1 MKGKLGYLQVILMI
15 GCIPLTVAIMAI
27 TIYSAGRMKSELIDS
42 TYLRLKTC
50 TTSVEQYFTWDIRE
64 DILERDEIS
73 YQFIDSLKADD
84 IEQTLFIGDERFI
97 TSIIDENG
105 KRNEGTKA
113 EPEIWEQVKAGND
126 YKASG
131 VEIHGEKYYVY
142 YSPVYSDDG
151 EILGMA
157 FSGERQSAVE
167 NSLADTL
174 MNQFII
180 SGILLV
186 LFVGIMI
193 VLAFRIRRPLMITS
207 GYIERVADG
216 DLSGRPECS
225 SVISEVKTLINA
237 STSLADKLGGIV
249 TEVDEHADILDSSMA
264 SLNELAEANSTST
277 NQIRQVM
284 DDLSST
290 AVTLADNVQS
300 VNAKVSEMG
309 DNMSA
314 INSEAVTLNDNSDK
328 MNRAGQNVSE
338 SMTLVLTSSHTASDI
353 IAQLIEQVNETNKAI
368 ASINEA
374 VELISDITSQTNLLS
389 LNASIEAARAGQA
402 GRGFAV
408 VASEIKQLADQ
419 SSQGADSIKNIA
431 DNILEKSN
439 RSVILTGRM
448 KELAEQEQTDIGN
461 AKESFDILNRI
472 IEENA
477 AIAQTVMDKTK
488 NLEAL
493 KLDIINSVSELS
505 AISEENAASN
515 EEVTARVTEIAES
528 VNRISEDTQTVR
540 KVSVRQGFDTFLCIR
555 MMLGSKHAN
564 LMYECITY
572 YIYAYHDFWKKLR
585 CS

>member
-1 MKGKLGYLQVILMI
+1 MKKENTEMKGKLGYLQVILMI

-27 TIYSAGRMKSELIDS
+27 TIYSAGKMKSELIDS

-73 YQFIDSLKADD
+73 YQFIDSLKAAD

-97 TSIIDENG
+97 SSIIDEKG

-131 VEIHGEKYYVY
+131 VEIQGEKYYVY

-157 FSGERQSAVE
+157 FSGEKQSTVD
-167 NSLADTL
+167 NSVAGTL
-174 MNQFII
+174 MNLFII
-180 SGILLV
+180 SGVLLV
-186 LFVGIMI
+186 LCVGIMI

-225 SVISEVKTLINA
+225 SVVSEVKTLINA

-249 TEVDEHADILDSSMA
+249 TEVDEHAGILDDRMA
-264 SLNELAEANSTST
+264 SLNALAEANSTST

-300 VNAKVSEMG
+300 VNAKVNEMG

-368 ASINEA
+368 ASINKA

-540 KVSVRQGFDTFLCIR
+540 KVSSD
-555 MMLGSKHAN
+555 MKE
-564 LMYECITY
+564 LMDY
-572 YIYAYHDFWKKLR
+572 FK
-585 CS
+585 

>member
-1 MKGKLGYLQVILMI
+1 MI
-15 GCIPLTVAIMAI
+15 GCIPLTVAIIAI
-27 TIYSAGRMKSELIDS
+27 TIYSAGKMKSELIDS

-73 YQFIDSLKADD
+73 YQFIDALKADD

-97 TSIIDENG
+97 SSIIDEKG

-131 VEIHGEKYYVY
+131 VEIQGEKYYVY

-157 FSGERQSAVE
+157 FSGERQSTVDNSVE
-167 NSLADTL
+167 GTL
-174 MNQFII
+174 MDLFII
-180 SGILLV
+180 SGVLLV
-186 LFVGIMI
+186 LCVGIMI

-225 SVISEVKTLINA
+225 SVVSEVKTLINA

-249 TEVDEHADILDSSMA
+249 TEVDEHAGILDDSMA
-264 SLNELAEANSTST
+264 SLNALAEANSTST

-300 VNAKVSEMG
+300 VNAKVNEMG

-408 VASEIKQLADQ
+408 VASEIKQLAAQ

-515 EEVTARVTEIAES
+515 EEVTAGVTEIAES

-540 KVSVRQGFDTFLCIR
+540 KVSSD
-555 MMLGSKHAN
+555 MKE
-564 LMYECITY
+564 LMDY
-572 YIYAYHDFWKKLR
+572 FK
-585 CS
+585 

>member
-27 TIYSAGRMKSELIDS
+27 TIYSAGKMKSELIDS
-42 TYLRLKTC
+42 TYLRLKAC

-64 DILERDEIS
+64 NILERDEIS

-84 IEQTLFIGDERFI
+84 IEQTLFIDDERFI

-131 VEIHGEKYYVY
+131 VEIQGEKYYVY

-157 FSGERQSAVE
+157 FSGEKQSTVD
-167 NSLADTL
+167 NSVAGTL
-174 MNQFII
+174 MNLFII
-180 SGILLV
+180 SGVLLV
-186 LFVGIMI
+186 LCVGIMI

-225 SVISEVKTLINA
+225 SVVSEVKTLINA

-249 TEVDEHADILDSSMA
+249 TEVDEHAGILDDRMA
-264 SLNELAEANSTST
+264 SLNALAEANSTST

-300 VNAKVSEMG
+300 VNAKVNEMG

-477 AIAQTVMDKTK
+477 AIVQTVMDKTK

-540 KVSVRQGFDTFLCIR
+540 KVSSD
-555 MMLGSKHAN
+555 MKE
-564 LMYECITY
+564 LMDY
-572 YIYAYHDFWKKLR
+572 FK
-585 CS
+585 

>member
-1 MKGKLGYLQVILMI
+1 MI
-15 GCIPLTVAIMAI
+15 GCIPLTVAIIAI
-27 TIYSAGRMKSELIDS
+27 TIYSAGKMKSELIDS

-73 YQFIDSLKADD
+73 YQFIDACKADD

-97 TSIIDENG
+97 SSIIDEKG

-131 VEIHGEKYYVY
+131 VEIQGEKYYVY

-157 FSGERQSAVE
+157 FSGERQSTVDNSVE
-167 NSLADTL
+167 GTL
-174 MNQFII
+174 MDLFII
-180 SGILLV
+180 SGVLLV
-186 LFVGIMI
+186 LCVGIMI

-225 SVISEVKTLINA
+225 SVVSEVKTLINA

-249 TEVDEHADILDSSMA
+249 TEVDEHAGILDDSMA
-264 SLNELAEANSTST
+264 SLNALAEANSTST

-300 VNAKVSEMG
+300 VNAKVNEMG

-328 MNRAGQNVSE
+328 MNREGQNVSE

-408 VASEIKQLADQ
+408 VASEIKQLAAQ

-515 EEVTARVTEIAES
+515 EEVTAGVTEIAES

-540 KVSVRQGFDTFLCIR
+540 KVSSD
-555 MMLGSKHAN
+555 MKE
-564 LMYECITY
+564 LMDY
-572 YIYAYHDFWKKLR
+572 FK
-585 CS
+585 

>member
-1 MKGKLGYLQVILMI
+1 MKKENTEMKGKLGYLQVILMI

-27 TIYSAGRMKSELIDS
+27 TIYSAGKMKSELIDS
-42 TYLRLKTC
+42 TYLRLKAC

-97 TSIIDENG
+97 SSIIDENG

-131 VEIHGEKYYVY
+131 VEIQGEKYYVY

-193 VLAFRIRRPLMITS
+193 VLAFKIRRPLMITS

-264 SLNELAEANSTST
+264 SLNELAETNSTST

-540 KVSVRQGFDTFLCIR
+540 KVSSD
-555 MMLGSKHAN
+555 MKE
-564 LMYECITY
+564 LMDY
-572 YIYAYHDFWKKLR
+572 FK
-585 CS
+585 

>member
-1 MKGKLGYLQVILMI
+1 MKKENTKMKGKLGYLQVILMI
-15 GCIPLTVAIMAI
+15 GCIPLTVAIIAI
-27 TIYSAGRMKSELIDS
+27 TIYSAGKMKSELIDS

-73 YQFIDSLKADD
+73 YQFIDALKAAD

-97 TSIIDENG
+97 SSIIDEKG

-131 VEIHGEKYYVY
+131 VEIQGEKYYVY

-157 FSGERQSAVE
+157 FSGERQSTVD
-167 NSLADTL
+167 NSVAGTL
-174 MNQFII
+174 MNLFII
-180 SGILLV
+180 SGVLLV
-186 LFVGIMI
+186 LCVGIMI

-249 TEVDEHADILDSSMA
+249 TEVDEHAGILDDRMA
-264 SLNELAEANSTST
+264 SLNALAEANSTST

-300 VNAKVSEMG
+300 VNAKVNEMG

-368 ASINEA
+368 ASINKA

-419 SSQGADSIKNIA
+419 SSQGADSIKNNA

-540 KVSVRQGFDTFLCIR
+540 KVSSD
-555 MMLGSKHAN
+555 MKE
-564 LMYECITY
+564 LMDY
-572 YIYAYHDFWKKLR
+572 FK
-585 CS
+585 

>member
-27 TIYSAGRMKSELIDS
+27 TIYSAGKMKSELIDS

-97 TSIIDENG
+97 SSIIDEKG

-131 VEIHGEKYYVY
+131 VEIQGEKYYVY

-157 FSGERQSAVE
+157 FSGEKQSTVD
-167 NSLADTL
+167 NSVAGTL
-174 MNQFII
+174 MNLFII
-180 SGILLV
+180 SGVLLV
-186 LFVGIMI
+186 LCVGIMI

-225 SVISEVKTLINA
+225 SVVSEVKTLINA

-249 TEVDEHADILDSSMA
+249 TEVDEHAGILDDRMA
-264 SLNELAEANSTST
+264 SLNALAEANSTST

-290 AVTLADNVQS
+290 AITLADNVQS
-300 VNAKVSEMG
+300 VNAKVNEMG

-374 VELISDITSQTNLLS
+374 VELISDITAQTNLLS

-540 KVSVRQGFDTFLCIR
+540 KVSSD
-555 MMLGSKHAN
+555 MKE
-564 LMYECITY
+564 LMDY
-572 YIYAYHDFWKKLR
+572 FK
-585 CS
+585 

>member
-15 GCIPLTVAIMAI
+15 GCIPLTVAIIAI
-27 TIYSAGRMKSELIDS
+27 TIYSAGKMKSELIDS

-73 YQFIDSLKADD
+73 YQFIDALKAAD

-97 TSIIDENG
+97 SSIIDEKG

-131 VEIHGEKYYVY
+131 VEIQGEKYYVY

-157 FSGERQSAVE
+157 FSGEKQSTVD
-167 NSLADTL
+167 NSVAGTL
-174 MNQFII
+174 MNLFII
-180 SGILLV
+180 SGVLLV
-186 LFVGIMI
+186 LCVGIMI

-225 SVISEVKTLINA
+225 SVVSEVKTLINA

-249 TEVDEHADILDSSMA
+249 TEVDEHAGILDDRMA
-264 SLNELAEANSTST
+264 SLNALAEANSTST

-300 VNAKVSEMG
+300 VNAKVNEMG

-408 VASEIKQLADQ
+408 VASEIKQLAAQ

-472 IEENA
+472 IGENA

-540 KVSVRQGFDTFLCIR
+540 KVSSD
-555 MMLGSKHAN
+555 MKE
-564 LMYECITY
+564 LMDY
-572 YIYAYHDFWKKLR
+572 FK
-585 CS
+585 

>member
-1 MKGKLGYLQVILMI
+1 MI
-15 GCIPLTVAIMAI
+15 GCIPLTVAIIAI
-27 TIYSAGRMKSELIDS
+27 TIYSAGKMKSELIDS

-73 YQFIDSLKADD
+73 YQFIDACKADD

-97 TSIIDENG
+97 SSIIDEKG

-131 VEIHGEKYYVY
+131 VEIQGEKYYVY

-157 FSGERQSAVE
+157 FSGERQSTVDNSVE
-167 NSLADTL
+167 GTL
-174 MNQFII
+174 MDLFII
-180 SGILLV
+180 SGVLLV
-186 LFVGIMI
+186 LCVGIMI

-225 SVISEVKTLINA
+225 SVVSEVKTLINA
-237 STSLADKLGGIV
+237 STSLADKLGGTV
-249 TEVDEHADILDSSMA
+249 TEVDEHAGILDDSMA
-264 SLNELAEANSTST
+264 SLNALAEANSTST

-300 VNAKVSEMG
+300 VNAKVNEMG

-408 VASEIKQLADQ
+408 VASEIKQLAAQ

-515 EEVTARVTEIAES
+515 EEVTAGVTEIAES

-540 KVSVRQGFDTFLCIR
+540 KVSSD
-555 MMLGSKHAN
+555 MKE
-564 LMYECITY
+564 LMDY
-572 YIYAYHDFWKKLR
+572 FK
-585 CS
+585 

>member
-1 MKGKLGYLQVILMI
+1 MYLQALRYMHCIGTIISMKKENTKMKGKLGYLQVILMI

-27 TIYSAGRMKSELIDS
+27 TIYSAGKMKSELIDS

-73 YQFIDSLKADD
+73 YQFIDSLKSDD

-97 TSIIDENG
+97 SSIIDEKG

-131 VEIHGEKYYVY
+131 VEIQGEKYYVY

-157 FSGERQSAVE
+157 FSGERQATVD
-167 NSLADTL
+167 NSVAGTL

-180 SGILLV
+180 SGVLLV
-186 LFVGIMI
+186 LCVGIMI

-249 TEVDEHADILDSSMA
+249 TEVDEHAGILDDSMA
-264 SLNELAEANSTST
+264 SLNALAEANSTST

-300 VNAKVSEMG
+300 VNAKVNEMG

-374 VELISDITSQTNLLS
+374 VELISDITSHTNLLS

-419 SSQGADSIKNIA
+419 SSQGADSIKNMA

-448 KELAEQEQTDIGN
+448 KELAEQDQTDIGN

-540 KVSVRQGFDTFLCIR
+540 KVSSD
-555 MMLGSKHAN
+555 MKE
-564 LMYECITY
+564 LMDY
-572 YIYAYHDFWKKLR
+572 FK
-585 CS
+585 

>member
-1 MKGKLGYLQVILMI
+1 
-15 GCIPLTVAIMAI
+15 
-27 TIYSAGRMKSELIDS
+27 
-42 TYLRLKTC
+42 
-50 TTSVEQYFTWDIRE
+50 
-64 DILERDEIS
+64 
-73 YQFIDSLKADD
+73 
-84 IEQTLFIGDERFI
+84 
-97 TSIIDENG
+97 
-105 KRNEGTKA
+105 
-113 EPEIWEQVKAGND
+113 
-126 YKASG
+126 
-131 VEIHGEKYYVY
+131 
-142 YSPVYSDDG
+142 
-151 EILGMA
+151 
-157 FSGERQSAVE
+157 
-167 NSLADTL
+167 
-174 MNQFII
+174 MNLFII
-180 SGILLV
+180 SGVLLV
-186 LFVGIMI
+186 LCVGIMI

-249 TEVDEHADILDSSMA
+249 TEVDEHAGILDDRMA
-264 SLNELAEANSTST
+264 SLNALAEANSTST

-300 VNAKVSEMG
+300 VNAKVNEMG
-309 DNMSA
+309 DNMST

-540 KVSVRQGFDTFLCIR
+540 KVSSD
-555 MMLGSKHAN
+555 MKE
-564 LMYECITY
+564 LMDY
-572 YIYAYHDFWKKLR
+572 FK
-585 CS
+585 

>member
-1 MKGKLGYLQVILMI
+1 MKKENTEMKGKLGYLQVILMI

-27 TIYSAGRMKSELIDS
+27 TIYSAGKMKSELIDS
-42 TYLRLKTC
+42 TYLRLKAC

-64 DILERDEIS
+64 NILERDEIS

-84 IEQTLFIGDERFI
+84 IEQTLFIDDERFI

-131 VEIHGEKYYVY
+131 VEIQGEKYYVY

-157 FSGERQSAVE
+157 FSGERQSTVDNSVE
-167 NSLADTL
+167 GTL
-174 MNQFII
+174 MNLFII
-180 SGILLV
+180 SGVLLV
-186 LFVGIMI
+186 LCVGIMI

-207 GYIERVADG
+207 SYIERVADG

-249 TEVDEHADILDSSMA
+249 TEVDEHAGILDDRMA
-264 SLNELAEANSTST
+264 SLNALAEANSTST
-277 NQIRQVM
+277 NQIRHVM

-300 VNAKVSEMG
+300 VNAKVNEMG

-540 KVSVRQGFDTFLCIR
+540 KVSSD
-555 MMLGSKHAN
+555 MKE
-564 LMYECITY
+564 LMDY
-572 YIYAYHDFWKKLR
+572 FK
-585 CS
+585 

>member
-1 MKGKLGYLQVILMI
+1 MKKENTEMKGKLGYLQVILMI

-27 TIYSAGRMKSELIDS
+27 TIYSAGKMKSELIDS
-42 TYLRLKTC
+42 TYLRLKAC

-64 DILERDEIS
+64 NILERDEIS

-84 IEQTLFIGDERFI
+84 IEQTLFIDDERFI

-131 VEIHGEKYYVY
+131 VEIQGEKYYVY

-157 FSGERQSAVE
+157 FSGERQSTVDNSVE
-167 NSLADTL
+167 GTL
-174 MNQFII
+174 MNLFII
-180 SGILLV
+180 SGVLLV
-186 LFVGIMI
+186 LCVGIMI

-207 GYIERVADG
+207 SYIERVADG

-249 TEVDEHADILDSSMA
+249 TEVDEHAGILDDSMA
-264 SLNELAEANSTST
+264 SLNALAEANSTST
-277 NQIRQVM
+277 NQIRHVM

-300 VNAKVSEMG
+300 VNAKVNEMG

-540 KVSVRQGFDTFLCIR
+540 KVSSD
-555 MMLGSKHAN
+555 MKE
-564 LMYECITY
+564 LMDY
-572 YIYAYHDFWKKLR
+572 FK
-585 CS
+585 

>member
-27 TIYSAGRMKSELIDS
+27 TIYSAGKMKSELIDS

-97 TSIIDENG
+97 SSIIDEKG

-131 VEIHGEKYYVY
+131 VEIQGEKYYVY

-157 FSGERQSAVE
+157 FSGERQSTVD
-167 NSLADTL
+167 NSVAGTL
-174 MNQFII
+174 MNLFII
-180 SGILLV
+180 SGVLLV
-186 LFVGIMI
+186 LCVGIMI

-249 TEVDEHADILDSSMA
+249 TEVDEHAGILDDRMA
-264 SLNELAEANSTST
+264 SLNALAEANSTST

-300 VNAKVSEMG
+300 VNAKVNEMG

-540 KVSVRQGFDTFLCIR
+540 KVSSD
-555 MMLGSKHAN
+555 MKE
-564 LMYECITY
+564 LMDY
-572 YIYAYHDFWKKLR
+572 FK
-585 CS
+585 

>member
-1 MKGKLGYLQVILMI
+1 MKKENSEMKGKLGYLQVILMI

-27 TIYSAGRMKSELIDS
+27 TIYSAGKMKSELIDS
-42 TYLRLKTC
+42 TYLRLKAC

-64 DILERDEIS
+64 NILERDEIS

-97 TSIIDENG
+97 SSIIDEKG

-131 VEIHGEKYYVY
+131 VEIQGEKYYVY

-157 FSGERQSAVE
+157 FSGEKQSTVD
-167 NSLADTL
+167 NSVAGTL
-174 MNQFII
+174 MNLFII
-180 SGILLV
+180 SGVLLV
-186 LFVGIMI
+186 LCVGIMI

-225 SVISEVKTLINA
+225 SVVSEVKTLINA

-249 TEVDEHADILDSSMA
+249 TEVDEHAGILDDRMA
-264 SLNELAEANSTST
+264 SLNALAEANSTST

-300 VNAKVSEMG
+300 VNAKVNEMG
-309 DNMSA
+309 GNMSA

-374 VELISDITSQTNLLS
+374 VELISDITAQTNLLS

-540 KVSVRQGFDTFLCIR
+540 KVSSD
-555 MMLGSKHAN
+555 MKE
-564 LMYECITY
+564 LMDY
-572 YIYAYHDFWKKLR
+572 FK
-585 CS
+585 

>member
-27 TIYSAGRMKSELIDS
+27 TIYSAGKMKSELIDS
-42 TYLRLKTC
+42 TYLRLKAC

-97 TSIIDENG
+97 SSIIDENG

-264 SLNELAEANSTST
+264 SLNELAETNSTST

-540 KVSVRQGFDTFLCIR
+540 KVSSD
-555 MMLGSKHAN
+555 MKE
-564 LMYECITY
+564 LMDY
-572 YIYAYHDFWKKLR
+572 FK
-585 CS
+585 

>member
-1 MKGKLGYLQVILMI
+1 MYLQALGYMHCIGTIISMKKENTEMKGKLGYLQVILMI

-27 TIYSAGRMKSELIDS
+27 TIYSAGKMKSELIDS

-73 YQFIDSLKADD
+73 YQFIDSLKSDD

-97 TSIIDENG
+97 SSIIDEKG

-131 VEIHGEKYYVY
+131 VEIQGEKYYVY

-157 FSGERQSAVE
+157 FSGERQSTVD
-167 NSLADTL
+167 NSVAGTL
-174 MNQFII
+174 MNLFII
-180 SGILLV
+180 SGVLLV
-186 LFVGIMI
+186 LCVGIMI

-249 TEVDEHADILDSSMA
+249 TEVDEHAGILDDSMA
-264 SLNELAEANSTST
+264 SLNALAEANSTST

-300 VNAKVSEMG
+300 VNAKVNEMG

-540 KVSVRQGFDTFLCIR
+540 KVSSD
-555 MMLGSKHAN
+555 MKE
-564 LMYECITY
+564 LMDY
-572 YIYAYHDFWKKLR
+572 FK
-585 CS
+585 

>member
-1 MKGKLGYLQVILMI
+1 MKKENTEMKGKLGYLQVILMI

-27 TIYSAGRMKSELIDS
+27 TIYSAGKMKSELIDS
-42 TYLRLKTC
+42 TYLRLKAC

-64 DILERDEIS
+64 NILERDEIS

-84 IEQTLFIGDERFI
+84 IEQTLFIDDERFI

-131 VEIHGEKYYVY
+131 VEIQGEKYYVY

-157 FSGERQSAVE
+157 FSGEKQSTVDNSVE
-167 NSLADTL
+167 GTL
-174 MNQFII
+174 MNLFII
-180 SGILLV
+180 SGVLLV
-186 LFVGIMI
+186 LCVGIMI

-249 TEVDEHADILDSSMA
+249 TEVDEHAGILDDRMA
-264 SLNELAEANSTST
+264 SLNALAEANSTST

-300 VNAKVSEMG
+300 VNAKVNEMG

-540 KVSVRQGFDTFLCIR
+540 KVSSD
-555 MMLGSKHAN
+555 MKE
-564 LMYECITY
+564 LMDY
-572 YIYAYHDFWKKLR
+572 FK
-585 CS
+585 

>member
-1 MKGKLGYLQVILMI
+1 MYLQALGYMHCIGTIISMKKENTKMKGKLGYLQVILMI

-27 TIYSAGRMKSELIDS
+27 TIYSAGKMKSELIDS

-73 YQFIDSLKADD
+73 YQFIDSLKAAD

-97 TSIIDENG
+97 SSIIDEKG

-157 FSGERQSAVE
+157 FSGERQSTVD
-167 NSLADTL
+167 NSVASTL
-174 MNQFII
+174 MDLFII
-180 SGILLV
+180 SGVLLV
-186 LFVGIMI
+186 LCVGIMI

-249 TEVDEHADILDSSMA
+249 TEVDEHAGILDDSMA
-264 SLNELAEANSTST
+264 SLNALAEANSTST

-300 VNAKVSEMG
+300 VNAKVNEMG

-540 KVSVRQGFDTFLCIR
+540 KVSSD
-555 MMLGSKHAN
+555 MKE
-564 LMYECITY
+564 LMDY
-572 YIYAYHDFWKKLR
+572 FK
-585 CS
+585 

>member
-1 MKGKLGYLQVILMI
+1 MKKENTEMKGKLGYLQVILMI

-27 TIYSAGRMKSELIDS
+27 TIYSAGKMKSELIDS
-42 TYLRLKTC
+42 TYLRLKAAC

-64 DILERDEIS
+64 NILERDEIS

-84 IEQTLFIGDERFI
+84 IEQTLFIDDERFI

-131 VEIHGEKYYVY
+131 VEIQGEKYYVY

-157 FSGERQSAVE
+157 FSGERQSTVDNSVE
-167 NSLADTL
+167 GTL
-174 MNQFII
+174 MNLFII
-180 SGILLV
+180 SGVLLV
-186 LFVGIMI
+186 LCVGIMI

-207 GYIERVADG
+207 SYIERVADG

-249 TEVDEHADILDSSMA
+249 TEVDEHAGILDDRMA
-264 SLNELAEANSTST
+264 SLNALAEANSTST
-277 NQIRQVM
+277 NQIRHVM

-300 VNAKVSEMG
+300 VNAKVNEMG

-540 KVSVRQGFDTFLCIR
+540 KVSSD
-555 MMLGSKHAN
+555 MKE
-564 LMYECITY
+564 LMDY
-572 YIYAYHDFWKKLR
+572 FK
-585 CS
+585 

>member
-1 MKGKLGYLQVILMI
+1 MYLQALGYMHCIGTIISMKKENTKMKGKLGYLQVILMI

-27 TIYSAGRMKSELIDS
+27 TIYSAGKMKSELIDS

-73 YQFIDSLKADD
+73 YQFIDSLKAAD

-97 TSIIDENG
+97 SSIIDEKG

-131 VEIHGEKYYVY
+131 VEIQGEKYYVY

-157 FSGERQSAVE
+157 FSGERQSTVD
-167 NSLADTL
+167 NSVAGTL
-174 MNQFII
+174 MNLFII
-180 SGILLV
+180 SGVLLV
-186 LFVGIMI
+186 LCVGIMI
-193 VLAFRIRRPLMITS
+193 VIAFRIRRPLMITS

-225 SVISEVKTLINA
+225 SVVSEVKTLINA

-249 TEVDEHADILDSSMA
+249 TEVDEHAGILDDSMA
-264 SLNELAEANSTST
+264 SLNALAEANSTST

-300 VNAKVSEMG
+300 VNAKVNEMG

-419 SSQGADSIKNIA
+419 SSQGADSIKNMA
-431 DNILEKSN
+431 DNILDKSN

-540 KVSVRQGFDTFLCIR
+540 KVSSD
-555 MMLGSKHAN
+555 MKE
-564 LMYECITY
+564 LMDY
-572 YIYAYHDFWKKLR
+572 FK
-585 CS
+585 

>member
-1 MKGKLGYLQVILMI
+1 MYLQALRYMHYIGTIISMKKENTKMKGKLGYLQVILMI

-27 TIYSAGRMKSELIDS
+27 TIYSAGKMKSELIDS

-97 TSIIDENG
+97 SSIIDEKG

-131 VEIHGEKYYVY
+131 VEIQGEKYYVY

-157 FSGERQSAVE
+157 FSGERQSTVD
-167 NSLADTL
+167 NSVAGTL
-174 MNQFII
+174 MDLFII
-180 SGILLV
+180 SGVLLV
-186 LFVGIMI
+186 LCVGIMI
-193 VLAFRIRRPLMITS
+193 VLAFRIRRSLMITS

-216 DLSGRPECS
+216 DLSGRPECN
-225 SVISEVKTLINA
+225 SVVSEVKTLINA

-249 TEVDEHADILDSSMA
+249 TEVDEHAGILDDSMA
-264 SLNELAEANSTST
+264 SLNALAEANSTST

-300 VNAKVSEMG
+300 VNAKVNEMG

-419 SSQGADSIKNIA
+419 SSQGADSIKNMA
-431 DNILEKSN
+431 DNILDKSN

-540 KVSVRQGFDTFLCIR
+540 KVSSD
-555 MMLGSKHAN
+555 MKE
-564 LMYECITY
+564 LMDY
-572 YIYAYHDFWKKLR
+572 FK
-585 CS
+585 

>member
-1 MKGKLGYLQVILMI
+1 MYLQALGYMYCIGTIISMKKENTEMKGKLGYLQVILMI

-27 TIYSAGRMKSELIDS
+27 TIYSAGKMKSELIDS

-73 YQFIDSLKADD
+73 YQFIDSLKAAD

-97 TSIIDENG
+97 SSIIDEKG

-131 VEIHGEKYYVY
+131 VEIQGEKYYVY

-157 FSGERQSAVE
+157 FSGERQSTVD
-167 NSLADTL
+167 NSVAGTL
-174 MNQFII
+174 MNLFII
-180 SGILLV
+180 SGVLLV
-186 LFVGIMI
+186 LCVGIMI

-249 TEVDEHADILDSSMA
+249 TEVDEHAGILDDRMA
-264 SLNELAEANSTST
+264 SLNALAEANSTST

-300 VNAKVSEMG
+300 VNAKVNEMG

-368 ASINEA
+368 ASINKA

-540 KVSVRQGFDTFLCIR
+540 KVSSD
-555 MMLGSKHAN
+555 MKE
-564 LMYECITY
+564 LMDY
-572 YIYAYHDFWKKLR
+572 FK
-585 CS
+585 

>member
-1 MKGKLGYLQVILMI
+1 MKKENTELKGKLGYLQVILMI

-27 TIYSAGRMKSELIDS
+27 TIYSAGKMKSELIDS

-73 YQFIDSLKADD
+73 YQFIDSLKAAD

-97 TSIIDENG
+97 SSIIDEKG

-131 VEIHGEKYYVY
+131 VEIQGEKYYVY

-157 FSGERQSAVE
+157 FSGEKQSTVD
-167 NSLADTL
+167 NSVAGTL
-174 MNQFII
+174 MNLFII
-180 SGILLV
+180 SGVLLV
-186 LFVGIMI
+186 LCVGIMI

-225 SVISEVKTLINA
+225 SVVSEVKTLINA

-249 TEVDEHADILDSSMA
+249 TEVDEHAGILDDRMA
-264 SLNELAEANSTST
+264 SLNALAEANSTST
-277 NQIRQVM
+277 NQIRHVM

-300 VNAKVSEMG
+300 VNAKVNEMG

-540 KVSVRQGFDTFLCIR
+540 KVSSD
-555 MMLGSKHAN
+555 MKE
-564 LMYECITY
+564 LMDY
-572 YIYAYHDFWKKLR
+572 FK
-585 CS
+585 

>member
-27 TIYSAGRMKSELIDS
+27 TIYSAGKMKSELIDS

-64 DILERDEIS
+64 NILERDEIS

-105 KRNEGTKA
+105 SRNEGMKA
-113 EPEIWEQVKAGND
+113 EPEIWELVKAGND

-131 VEIHGEKYYVY
+131 VEIQGEKYYVY

-151 EILGMA
+151 EIIGMA
-157 FSGERQSAVE
+157 FSGERQATVD
-167 NSLADTL
+167 NSVAGTL

-180 SGILLV
+180 SGVLLV

-216 DLSGRPECS
+216 DLSGRPECRS
-225 SVISEVKTLINA
+225 AISEVKTLINA

-249 TEVDEHADILDSSMA
+249 TEVDEHADILDNSMA

-284 DDLSST
+284 DDLAST

-300 VNAKVSEMG
+300 VNAKVIEMG

-328 MNRAGQNVSE
+328 MNMAGQNVSE

-353 IAQLIEQVNETNKAI
+353 IVQLIEQVNETNKAI

-439 RSVILTGRM
+439 RSVMLTGRM

-540 KVSVRQGFDTFLCIR
+540 KVSSD
-555 MMLGSKHAN
+555 MKE
-564 LMYECITY
+564 LMDY
-572 YIYAYHDFWKKLR
+572 FK
-585 CS
+585 

>member
-131 VEIHGEKYYVY
+131 VEIQGEKYYVY

-264 SLNELAEANSTST
+264 SLNELAETNSTST

-488 NLEAL
+488 NLETL

-540 KVSVRQGFDTFLCIR
+540 KVSSD
-555 MMLGSKHAN
+555 MKE
-564 LMYECITY
+564 LMDY
-572 YIYAYHDFWKKLR
+572 FK
-585 CS
+585 

>member
-1 MKGKLGYLQVILMI
+1 MI
-15 GCIPLTVAIMAI
+15 GCIPLTVAIIAI
-27 TIYSAGRMKSELIDS
+27 TIYSAGKMKSELIDS

-73 YQFIDSLKADD
+73 YQFIDACKADD

-97 TSIIDENG
+97 SSIIDEKG

-131 VEIHGEKYYVY
+131 VEIQGEKYYVY

-157 FSGERQSAVE
+157 FSGERQSTVDNSVE
-167 NSLADTL
+167 GTL
-174 MNQFII
+174 MDLFII
-180 SGILLV
+180 SGVLLV
-186 LFVGIMI
+186 LCVGIMI

-225 SVISEVKTLINA
+225 SVVSEVKTLINA

-249 TEVDEHADILDSSMA
+249 TEVDEHAGILDDSMA
-264 SLNELAEANSTST
+264 SLNALAEANSTST

-300 VNAKVSEMG
+300 VNAKVNEMG

-408 VASEIKQLADQ
+408 VASEIKQLAAQ

-515 EEVTARVTEIAES
+515 EEVTAGVTEIAES

-540 KVSVRQGFDTFLCIR
+540 KVSSD
-555 MMLGSKHAN
+555 MKE
-564 LMYECITY
+564 LMDY
-572 YIYAYHDFWKKLR
+572 FK
-585 CS
+585 

>member
-27 TIYSAGRMKSELIDS
+27 TIYSAGKMKSELIDS

-64 DILERDEIS
+64 NILERDEIS

-84 IEQTLFIGDERFI
+84 IEQTLFIDDERFI

-131 VEIHGEKYYVY
+131 VEIQGEKYYVY

-157 FSGERQSAVE
+157 FSGERQSTVDNSVE
-167 NSLADTL
+167 GTL

-180 SGILLV
+180 SGVLLV
-186 LFVGIMI
+186 LCVGIMI

-249 TEVDEHADILDSSMA
+249 TEVDEHAGILDDRMA
-264 SLNELAEANSTST
+264 SLNALAEANSTST

-300 VNAKVSEMG
+300 VNAKVNEMG
-309 DNMSA
+309 GNMSA

-374 VELISDITSQTNLLS
+374 VELISDITAQTNLLS

-477 AIAQTVMDKTK
+477 AIAQMVMDKTK

-540 KVSVRQGFDTFLCIR
+540 KVSSD
-555 MMLGSKHAN
+555 MKE
-564 LMYECITY
+564 LMDY
-572 YIYAYHDFWKKLR
+572 FK
-585 CS
+585 

>member
-27 TIYSAGRMKSELIDS
+27 TIYSAGKMKSELIDS
-42 TYLRLKTC
+42 TYLRLKAC

-64 DILERDEIS
+64 NILERDEIS

-84 IEQTLFIGDERFI
+84 IEQTLFIDDERFI

-131 VEIHGEKYYVY
+131 VEIQGEKYYVY

-157 FSGERQSAVE
+157 FSGERQSTVDNSVE
-167 NSLADTL
+167 GTL
-174 MNQFII
+174 MNLFII
-180 SGILLV
+180 SGVLLV
-186 LFVGIMI
+186 LCVGIMI

-249 TEVDEHADILDSSMA
+249 TEVDEHAGILDDRMA
-264 SLNELAEANSTST
+264 SLNALAEANSTST

-300 VNAKVSEMG
+300 VNAKVNEMG

-353 IAQLIEQVNETNKAI
+353 IVQLIEQVNETNKAI

-540 KVSVRQGFDTFLCIR
+540 KVSSD
-555 MMLGSKHAN
+555 MKE
-564 LMYECITY
+564 LMDY
-572 YIYAYHDFWKKLR
+572 FK
-585 CS
+585 

>member
-1 MKGKLGYLQVILMI
+1 MKKENTEMKGKLGYLQVILMI

-27 TIYSAGRMKSELIDS
+27 TIYSAGKMKSELIDS

-73 YQFIDSLKADD
+73 YQFIDSLKAAD

-97 TSIIDENG
+97 SSIIDEKG

-131 VEIHGEKYYVY
+131 VEIQGEKYYVY

-157 FSGERQSAVE
+157 FSGEKQSTVD
-167 NSLADTL
+167 NSVAGTL
-174 MNQFII
+174 MNLFII
-180 SGILLV
+180 SGVLLV
-186 LFVGIMI
+186 LCVGIMI

-225 SVISEVKTLINA
+225 SVVSEVKTLINA

-249 TEVDEHADILDSSMA
+249 TEVDEHAGILDDRMA
-264 SLNELAEANSTST
+264 SLNALAEANSTST
-277 NQIRQVM
+277 NQIRHVM

-300 VNAKVSEMG
+300 VNAKVNEMG

-540 KVSVRQGFDTFLCIR
+540 KVSSD
-555 MMLGSKHAN
+555 MKE
-564 LMYECITY
+564 LMDY
-572 YIYAYHDFWKKLR
+572 FK
-585 CS
+585 

>member
-1 MKGKLGYLQVILMI
+1 MKVKLGYLQVILMI

-27 TIYSAGRMKSELIDS
+27 TIYSAGKVKSELIDS

-50 TTSVEQYFTWDIRE
+50 ATSVEQYFTWDIRE
-64 DILERDEIS
+64 NILERDEIS

-105 KRNEGTKA
+105 NRNEGMKA
-113 EPEIWEQVKAGND
+113 EPEIWELVKAGND

-131 VEIHGEKYYVY
+131 VEIQGEKYYVY

-151 EILGMA
+151 EIIGMA
-157 FSGERQSAVE
+157 FSGERQATVD
-167 NSLADTL
+167 NSVAGTL

-180 SGILLV
+180 SGVLLV

-216 DLSGRPECS
+216 DLSGRPECRS
-225 SVISEVKTLINA
+225 AISEVKTLINA

-249 TEVDEHADILDSSMA
+249 TEVDEHADILDNSMA

-284 DDLSST
+284 DALAST

-300 VNAKVSEMG
+300 VNAKVIEMG

-328 MNRAGQNVSE
+328 MNMAGQNVSE

-353 IAQLIEQVNETNKAI
+353 IVQLIEQVNETNKAI

-439 RSVILTGRM
+439 RSVMLTGRM

-540 KVSVRQGFDTFLCIR
+540 KVSSD
-555 MMLGSKHAN
+555 MKE
-564 LMYECITY
+564 LMDY
-572 YIYAYHDFWKKLR
+572 FK
-585 CS
+585 

>member
-1 MKGKLGYLQVILMI
+1 MKKENTEMKGKLGYLQVILMI

-27 TIYSAGRMKSELIDS
+27 TIYSAGKMKSELIDS
-42 TYLRLKTC
+42 TYLRLKAC

-64 DILERDEIS
+64 NILERDEIS

-84 IEQTLFIGDERFI
+84 IEQTLFIDDERFI

-131 VEIHGEKYYVY
+131 VEIQGEKYYVY

-157 FSGERQSAVE
+157 FSGERQSTVDNSVE
-167 NSLADTL
+167 GTL
-174 MNQFII
+174 MNLFII
-180 SGILLV
+180 SGVLLV
-186 LFVGIMI
+186 LCVGIMI

-207 GYIERVADG
+207 SYIERVADG
-216 DLSGRPECS
+216 DLSGRSECS

-249 TEVDEHADILDSSMA
+249 TEVDEHAGILDDRMA
-264 SLNELAEANSTST
+264 SLNALAEANSTST

-300 VNAKVSEMG
+300 VNAKVNEMG

-540 KVSVRQGFDTFLCIR
+540 KVSSD
-555 MMLGSKHAN
+555 MKE
-564 LMYECITY
+564 LMDY
-572 YIYAYHDFWKKLR
+572 FK
-585 CS
+585 